1 MVMKEFVLP
10 VYGLKPGIHEYS
22 FELDRSFFD
31 FFDSELFRDPHLEVQ
46 LQLEKTSNMIMLH
59 FNASGDAEVMC
70 DRCGD
75 DMIIEIECEE
85 RVIVKY
91 GEEKPED
98 MDEIIVLLPSEHEL
112 DISRRVYEMI
122 ALNMPSKSVHPLIE
136 DCNQAAIRR
145 LSTTEEKQEDDTD
158 PRWDALKNLK
168 NLK

>member
-1 MVMKEFVLP
+1 MKEYVIP
-10 VYGLKPGIHEYS
+10 VYGLKPGIHRYS
-22 FELDRSFFD
+22 FDLDQSFFD
-31 FFDSELFRDPHLEVQ
+31 FFDSEFFRKPQLEVE
-46 LQLEKTSNMIMLH
+46 LELEKTSNMIMLH

-75 DMIIEIECEE
+75 DMVIDIQCEE
-85 RVIVKY
+85 KVIVKY
-91 GEEKPED
+91 GEEKPAD

-122 ALNMPSKSVHPLIE
+122 ALNMPSKSVHASIE
-136 DCNQAAIRR
+136 DCNQEAIKR
-145 LSTTEEKQEDDTD
+145 LSTTEEKKEDDTD

>member
-1 MVMKEFVLP
+1 MKEYVLP
-10 VYGLKPGIHEYS
+10 VYGLKPGIHHYS
-22 FELDRSFFD
+22 FDLDQSFFD
-31 FFDSELFRDPHLEVQ
+31 FFDSELFRKPQLEVE
-46 LQLEKTSNMIMLH
+46 LELEKTSNMIMLH

-75 DMIIEIECEE
+75 EMVIDIQCEE
-85 RVIVKY
+85 KVIVKY
-91 GEEKPED
+91 GEEKPAE

-122 ALNMPSKSVHPLIE
+122 ALNMPSKSVHASIE
-136 DCNQAAIRR
+136 DCNQEAIKR
-145 LSTTEEKQEDDTD
+145 LSTAEEKKEDDTD